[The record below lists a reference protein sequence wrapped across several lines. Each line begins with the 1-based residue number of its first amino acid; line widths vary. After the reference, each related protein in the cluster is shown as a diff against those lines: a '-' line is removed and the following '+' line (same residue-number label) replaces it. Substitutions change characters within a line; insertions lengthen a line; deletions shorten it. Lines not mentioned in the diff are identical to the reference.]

1 MKKPILGFKASK
13 EIEQDLVTL
22 IINRVGSIDLI
33 RQKGTFIRLLDKA
46 NKKGILTNRDT
57 ERMEGLLN
65 FLDTCTDQIKDGKA
79 IVEVKANSLKIGD
92 KVKILPTVRSN
103 KTPGF
108 SCMTNQKMKDAV
120 GNVYKVEYV
129 DSVGD
134 VKLSSIGFWWHK
146 TWLKKTNE
154 KLTK

>member
-1 MKKPILGFKASK
+1 MKKPILGFIPSK

-22 IINRVGSIDLI
+22 IINRVGSVDLI

-65 FLDTCTDQIKDGKA
+65 FLDACTDQIKDGKA
-79 IVEVKANSLKIGD
+79 IVDVKAK
-92 KVKILPTVRSN
+92 
-103 KTPGF
+103 
-108 SCMTNQKMKDAV
+108 
-120 GNVYKVEYV
+120 
-129 DSVGD
+129 
-134 VKLSSIGFWWHK
+134 
-146 TWLKKTNE
+146 